1 MRFEGAFRQ
10 SAPFVAGAI
19 LAATG
24 IGFGIR
30 EHKRAGDLAASQQ
43 SMVSSVADLRKQVQ
57 DLTERANRPPT
68 AVVEP
73 RRPVVQAKAVQ
84 AKVSRPA
91 PQPRRNP
98 DDPRWKQMEGQL
110 ADQDRKIRETRQ
122 ELEGR
127 LSSTKDE
134 LNGSIAKTHEE
145 LVSLQKRGEREY
157 REFTLPKSKQFQK
170 VGPVS
175 LSLRKADT
183 KRKRYD
189 LEMVVDDIKLQ
200 KKSVNLF
207 EPVYVT
213 LADRPQPVEL
223 VVNQIGKD
231 QIRGYVSTSK
241 YKKSDLVAADS
252 TRTKLE
258 PADPVKP

>member
-1 MRFEGAFRQ
+1 
-10 SAPFVAGAI
+10 
-19 LAATG
+19 
-24 IGFGIR
+24 
-30 EHKRAGDLAASQQ
+30 
-43 SMVSSVADLRKQVQ
+43 
-57 DLTERANRPPT
+57 
-68 AVVEP
+68 
-73 RRPVVQAKAVQ
+73 
-84 AKVSRPA
+84 
-91 PQPRRNP
+91 
-98 DDPRWKQMEGQL
+98 MEGQL

>member
-19 LAATG
+19 LAAAG
-24 IGFGIR
+24 IGFGMR
-30 EHKRAGDLAASQQ
+30 EHRRAGELAASQQ
-43 SMVSSVADLRKQVQ
+43 SMASSADDLRKQVQ
-57 DLTERANRPPT
+57 DLTERANRPP
-68 AVVEP
+68 VPVEPP
-73 RRPVVQAKAVQ
+73 RRPVAVH
-84 AKVSRPA
+84 AKVSRPLA
-91 PQPRRNP
+91 PPRRNP

-110 ADQDRKIRETRQ
+110 ADQDRRIRE
-122 ELEGR
+122 
-127 LSSTKDE
+127 TKDE
-134 LNGSIAKTHEE
+134 LNGSIARTHDE
-145 LVSLQKRGEREY
+145 LVSLQKHGEREY

-183 KRKRYD
+183 KHKRYD
-189 LEMVVDDIKLQ
+189 LEMVVDDVKLQ
-200 KKSVNLF
+200 KKNVNLL

-213 LADRPQPVEL
+213 LGDRPQPVEL

-231 QIRGYVSTSK
+231 QVRGYVSTSK
-241 YKKSDLVAADS
+241 YRKSDLVAAGS

-258 PADPVKP
+258 IPEAAKP